1 MPWRGRAA
9 YTRRM
14 NERYDHDLFLVKQ
27 KHLALGKSKFYV
39 YDESGAALFYVE
51 RPVQLLPRRAN
62 ISVYAD
68 DSKAELLLVL
78 HQDHYFELRRREYTV
93 IDQVSGETVG
103 HLSRDNIRAWL
114 RRSWDIRDAA
124 GNVIAICR
132 EDTKIMSAVRRI
144 IDWIPYVSLLGM
156 AIKTDFHILA
166 ADAGETRIGTFVRKL
181 GLSDK
186 YVLDLKQDPAR
197 TLDRR
202 LAVALGILLD
212 TAEAR

>member
-1 MPWRGRAA
+1 
-9 YTRRM
+9 M
-14 NERYDHDLFLVKQ
+14 NERYDRDLFLVNQ

-68 DSKAELLLVL
+68 DSKAELLLAL

-93 IDQVSGETVG
+93 MDQESGEIIG
-103 HLSRDNIRAWL
+103 HLTRDNIRAWL

-124 GNVIAICR
+124 GDVIAVCR

-144 IDWIPYVSLLGM
+144 VDWIPYVSLLGM

-166 ADAGETRIGTFVRKL
+166 GETRIGTFVRKL
-181 GLSDK
+181 GLGDK

>member
-1 MPWRGRAA
+1 
-9 YTRRM
+9 M
-14 NERYDHDLFLVKQ
+14 NERYDRDLFLVNQ

-51 RPVQLLPRRAN
+51 RPVQILPRRAN

-68 DSKAELLLVL
+68 DGKAELLLVL

-93 IDQVSGETVG
+93 MDQEIGETVG

-114 RRSWDIRDAA
+114 RRKWDISDAA
-124 GNVIAICR
+124 GNAIAICR
-132 EDTKIMSAVRRI
+132 EDTKVMSAVRRI
-144 IDWIPYVSLLGM
+144 VDWIPYVSLLGM
-156 AIKTDFHILA
+156 AIKTDFHILTVDGA
-166 ADAGETRIGTFVRKL
+166 QETRIGTFVRKL
-181 GLSDK
+181 GLGDK
-186 YVLDLKQDPAR
+186 YTLDLKQDPER
-197 TLDRR
+197 KLDRR